1 MKKKIL
7 SVMMLMIMVLSVGGC
22 YFAVGG
28 YGWDGA
34 HHDHGGYYQGY
45 NGSYHGD
52 GGGYYRDHYRGGW
65 HDRD

>member
-7 SVMMLMIMVLSVGGC
+7 PVMMLMIMLLSVGGC

-28 YGWDGA
+28 YGWDTYHG
-34 HHDHGGYYQGY
+34 HDGYYQGY

-52 GGGYYRDHYRGGW
+52 GRGYYRDHYRGGW